1 MVDVISHLNPCGRP
15 RNHHR
20 PSSMSQ
26 NLDSPT
32 RKRPCDKCTYNAQ
45 ALIIFISNSLH
56 SRCYITHWPIEVSNT
71 MNKNEVKKKTL
82 KLYSAES
89 IIIQYKNRYFNN
101 VLKHMTNCLFINF
114 TIHFFLQRHPSPMN
128 RSCHLLVWTVL
139 IFQWHYDFLHGRRI
153 PIHTTTCPI
162 HMTPIWWQPNH
173 DLHLIPGTWIIRH
186 ITTPGCQWRK
196 YTKERRDRVVIITK
210 FLCDDLLLILEVW
223 IFSAMT

>member
-1 MVDVISHLNPCGRP
+1 MWYHIWIHVEDHVTTTDRPVCHRTLTVLQGKDHVINVRIMRRRWLF
-15 RNHHR
+15 
-20 PSSMSQ
+20 
-26 NLDSPT
+26 LSP
-32 RKRPCDKCTYNAQ
+32 
-45 ALIIFISNSLH
+45 IHSIHGVILH
-56 SRCYITHWPIEVSNT
+56 IDPLRFQIQWIK
-71 MNKNEVKKKTL
+71 MKWKKKTL